1 MWIQLNFESETPIYT
16 QLVHAIMEGI
26 ATGALQPGDE
36 LPAVRSLA
44 SDLGV
49 NMLTVN
55 KAYQQLKQLNA
66 IQIHRK
72 KGAIIHPDGVPKADD
87 AYLLH
92 LNTSLRPILVEGI
105 CRGLSEKDLLAQI
118 HHVYDEFLKGGN
130 KDDNV

>member
-1 MWIQLNFESETPIYT
+1 MWIQLNFESDIPIYS

-26 ATGALQPGDE
+26 ATGTLKPGDE

-55 KAYQQLKQLNA
+55 KAYQQLKQQNA

-72 KGAIIHPDGVPKADD
+72 KGAIIHPDGVPKADE
-87 AYLLH
+87 AYLNQLH
-92 LNTSLRPILVEGI
+92 SVIRPILVEAM
-105 CRGLSEKDLLAQI
+105 CRGLSEEDLLAQI
-118 HHVYDEFLKGGN
+118 HHVYVDILRGG
-130 KDDNV
+130 KK